1 MIDFILE
8 FKKYCTERNW
18 SFDNYTSEFTFQ
30 FRICRFLEDKKMA
43 GEVELESNIQRYNFP
58 KLIKK
63 EIDIDF
69 IDITGNKIAMELKF
83 VRDLGSFNIGMFK
96 FCEDV
101 RFLEQLV
108 EYGFDSG
115 FAVIF
120 TTIEKIYTRS
130 IKELKPKNP
139 ENTNLYRGFRE
150 NFQISGTLSIK
161 TGNLNQTIYLNGK
174 YDLNW
179 EDFLG
184 NIKVCV
190 VKVC

>member
-1 MIDFILE
+1 MTDFIVE
-8 FKKYCTERNW
+8 FRKYCIERNW
-18 SFDNYTSEFTFQ
+18 SFDNHTSEFTFQ
-30 FRICRFLEDKKMA
+30 FRVCRFLEAKNKARDI
-43 GEVELESNIQRYNFP
+43 ELESNIQRYNFP

-69 IDITGNKIAMELKF
+69 INIKGEKIAMELKF
-83 VRDLGSFNIGMFK
+83 VRDMGSFNIGMFK

-101 RFLEQLV
+101 KFLEQLV
-108 EYGFDSG
+108 ECGFNLG
-115 FAVIF
+115 FAIIF

-150 NFQISGTLSIK
+150 NFQISGSLSIK
-161 TGNLNQTIYLNGK
+161 TGNLNQSIILKGK

-190 VKVC
+190 VKV